1 MLNRLVVVIPDK
13 HYCCGAQTFVNIFC
27 SSSSLSWTQTYRQ
40 AGGQVKKVQEWQPVP
55 PLSKMWL
62 NMMMETHCFPWGS
75 FSCNFSSTFTSSLAA
90 SLYLST
96 FLMIFSANTCR
107 VCTRTTLQGY
117 KVQWRTWSVLSS
129 LTFTTLPKVPS
140 PSVARI
146 LSAEQYISNAV
157 SDRVL

>member
-40 AGGQVKKVQEWQPVP
+40 AGGQVKKVQEWKPVP
-55 PLSKMWL
+55 PLSNMWL

-96 FLMIFSANTCR
+96 FLMIFNA
-107 VCTRTTLQGY
+107 
-117 KVQWRTWSVLSS
+117 RTWSLRERKLSQNS
-129 LTFTTLPKVPS
+129 FCLLLISFLYWVRICLDSDVMIVTL
-140 PSVARI
+140 
-146 LSAEQYISNAV
+146 
-157 SDRVL
+157 